1 MATLT
6 ASSWMFQPLQSYEG
20 VNSAT
25 FFYSASGAA
34 TGSVG
39 DRVLLCKIPVGA
51 TIVSN
56 RVWMNS
62 GSTSNLGSCL
72 LVKGNTASA
81 TTTLFHLSLTF
92 TATLALTELPLTA
105 TNRIPFKVS
114 LSDDDGVQ
122 YANVVFVFQGA
133 SNTATTS
140 LEIGGFV
147 NYTMQGHGNA

>member
-6 ASSWMFQPLQSYEG
+6 ATAWVGQPLQVHEG
-20 VNSAT
+20 LNSAT
-25 FFYSASGAA
+25 FYYNASAAA

-39 DRVLLCKIPVGA
+39 DRVLLAKIPHGA
-51 TIVSN
+51 TIVSS
-56 RVWMNS
+56 RVMLTS
-62 GSTSNLGSCL
+62 GSTSNLGSML
-72 LVKGNTASA
+72 LVKGKTASA

-92 TATLALTELPLTA
+92 TATLAFSDPPVTA
-105 TNRIPFKVS
+105 TNFLPYKVS

-140 LEIGGFV
+140 LEISGHV
-147 NYTMQGHGNA
+147 NYTMQGRV